1 MISVDQI
8 RAAIKKAGV
17 QSNVDLLPL
26 NQTFIEIGLDSLD
39 IFNIFLE
46 IEKQFNVTLPDEEID
61 HLQTIEAIQIYL
73 RHIEG

>member
-46 IEKQFNVTLPDEEID
+46 IEKQFNVTISDEEID